1 MTDGDGFIQEV
12 TEDLRRDRMLG
23 LWRRWGPVVI
33 GAIVA
38 VVAVSAFLAWR
49 DNARETAARE
59 AGGRL
64 LVAGEAADPAARAAA
79 FAALA
84 APGGVGAVA
93 RLSEAAARAQA
104 GEVEAAA
111 ALYDAVAED
120 PAAGRALAA
129 FAAFRAVMLRA
140 ETAGPA
146 ATAAALGPA
155 TVEDGA
161 FRLLALEAR
170 AAARRLTGDL
180 AGARQDL
187 EAALGDPGATE
198 GLRARAAAAL
208 ELLGP
213 APAPAGG

>member
-23 LWRRWGPVVI
+23 LWRRWGPLVI
-33 GAIVA
+33 GGIVA

-49 DNARETAARE
+49 DHAREMTARE

-64 LVAGEAADPAARAAA
+64 LAATEGPDPAARAAA
-79 FAALA
+79 LAALTET
-84 APGGVGAVA
+84 GGAGAVA
-93 RLSEAAARAQA
+93 RLSEAAARAEA
-104 GEVEAAA
+104 GEAEAAA

-129 FAAFRAVMLRA
+129 FAAFRAIMLRA
-140 ETAGPA
+140 EAAGPE
-146 ATAAALGPA
+146 ATAAALGPL

-170 AAARRLTGDL
+170 AAARRLTGDI

-213 APAPAGG
+213 APASAGG